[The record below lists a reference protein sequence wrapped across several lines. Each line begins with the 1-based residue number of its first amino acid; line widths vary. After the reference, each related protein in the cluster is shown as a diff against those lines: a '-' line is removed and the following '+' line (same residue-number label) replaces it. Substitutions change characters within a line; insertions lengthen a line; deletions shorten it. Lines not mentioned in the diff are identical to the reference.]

1 MWLARRDSASLLQL
15 LAVTCESGK
24 RRGQVPRPRSFAAN
38 NSIPTSDSHRDDAF
52 CIMVRLTIC
61 LSSRNLISNR
71 AFLSR
76 CRQRGRPNPKEQIM
90 FGKVTVL
97 SAAALLVSG
106 VALAQQQPSPSQP
119 QQSPSPSASSQCWDT
134 ATNQVRNRTAAAPNA
149 PSSNQPGNTVGAGN
163 PNPSGAAPSQAPGS
177 AANRPAGMPNC

>member
-24 RRGQVPRPRSFAAN
+24 RRDKFHDHASLPPTISFPPATVIATTRFV
-38 NSIPTSDSHRDDAF
+38 S
-52 CIMVRLTIC
+52 RLTIC

-71 AFLSR
+71 AFLSC
-76 CRQRGRPNPKEQIM
+76 CRQRGRPNPKEHIM

-106 VALAQQQPSPSQP
+106 VALAQQQPSPPQP

-134 ATNQVRNRTAAAPNA
+134 ATNQVRNRMAAAPNA